1 MGNFPYIFGPVFG
14 INGPEMEFIPLY
26 FGDKLKVVN
35 PHGVIGVVTLWS
47 KPEYVMERFQEA
59 VPGILDPATSP
70 IAVFGTLYGNG
81 LRELLRNLLYNPQ
94 IQVLLICGNN
104 RSASR
109 RELANF
115 FDERKGLEEFP
126 SSFPYKS
133 HDPNIKV
140 SSARIRQTNRIIDD
154 LVKPEDFTQKPKI
167 IPLVDPREEDAL
179 LDIEDFFKDR
189 KFIDKLKSKIFTE
202 IDRKN
207 ILLPEVEVPYF
218 PSNPRAHQVVRDAPL
233 DAWLDLLFLITRFG
247 RRVTLKKG
255 DRLELQNVK
264 VVVEE
269 PKRVSPEELKS
280 LNLDHYKF
288 YNYFLNFL
296 EGELRPDETYTY
308 GNRLQGYFEDKD
320 RKIIR
325 AVEELA
331 ARLQKDPEDR
341 KAYFTLWDNTRDLTA
356 RESRPC
362 FVSAFFRKFADKLTL
377 TATFRTHNA
386 TDAWLLNLYGLM
398 RLQEEVAGRAGMTP
412 GAITVFSHSISIDPR
427 ELDRAL
433 AVVEKRRWK
442 MHLDPMGYFRVTLDG
457 DEILVEHRAE
467 DVTLKEYRGRTAMSL
482 QHQIA
487 RDMALSDLNH
497 AMYLGRQLA
506 KAEMALKEG
515 REFVQ
520 D

>member
-1 MGNFPYIFGPVFG
+1 MIRPVSV
-14 INGPEMEFIPLY
+14 PPLPQ
-26 FGDKLKVVN
+26 V
-35 PHGVIGVVTLWS
+35 
-47 KPEYVMERFQEA
+47 E
-59 VPGILDPATSP
+59 
-70 IAVFGTLYGNG
+70 TLY
-81 LRELLRNLLYNPQ
+81 Y
-94 IQVLLICGNN
+94 
-104 RSASR
+104 
-109 RELANF
+109 
-115 FDERKGLEEFP
+115 
-126 SSFPYKS
+126 
-133 HDPNIKV
+133 
-140 SSARIRQTNRIIDD
+140 
-154 LVKPEDFTQKPKI
+154 
-167 IPLVDPREEDAL
+167 
-179 LDIEDFFKDR
+179 
-189 KFIDKLKSKIFTE
+189 
-202 IDRKN
+202 
-207 ILLPEVEVPYF
+207 
-218 PSNPRAHQVVRDAPL
+218 PSNPRAHQIVSKGPL
-233 DAWLDLLFLITRFG
+233 EAWLDLLFLITRFG

-255 DRLELQNVK
+255 ERLELQNVK

-269 PKRVSPEELKS
+269 PQIIEPKILAAH
-280 LNLDHYKF
+280 NLDEGKIGKY
-288 YNYFLNFL
+288 YMEFL
-296 EGELRPDETYTY
+296 EGELRPDEAYTY
-308 GNRLQGYFEDKD
+308 GHRLRTYFKLDAVEVLAERLQ
-320 RKIIR
+320 R
-325 AVEELA
+325 
-331 ARLQKDPEDR
+331 DPEDR

-356 RESRPC
+356 KESRPC

-386 TDAWLLNLYGLM
+386 LDAWLLNLYGM
-398 RLQEEVAGRAGMTP
+398 MALQQEVAGRAGMTP

-457 DEILVEHRAE
+457 NEILVEHRAE